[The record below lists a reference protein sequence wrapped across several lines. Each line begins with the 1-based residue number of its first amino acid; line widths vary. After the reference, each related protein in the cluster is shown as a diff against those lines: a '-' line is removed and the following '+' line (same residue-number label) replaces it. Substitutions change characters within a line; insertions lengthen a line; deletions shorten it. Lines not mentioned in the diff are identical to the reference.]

1 MGNRSGNSELDLY
14 RTCCFTGLRPQ
25 KLPFG
30 FDEGNRLCLQIK
42 ERLKQEII
50 RLITEQH
57 GIPLNAYCGSI
68 QAESENLTGQMTQ
81 QI

>member
-57 GIPLNAYCGSI
+57 G
-68 QAESENLTGQMTQ
+68 
-81 QI
+81 